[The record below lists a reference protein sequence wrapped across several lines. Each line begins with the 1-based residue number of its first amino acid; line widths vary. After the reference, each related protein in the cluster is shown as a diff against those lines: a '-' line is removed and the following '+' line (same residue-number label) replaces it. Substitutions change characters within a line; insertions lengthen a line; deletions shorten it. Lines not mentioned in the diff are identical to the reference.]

1 MRHGCGTDDVQDHG
15 GGDDDDRP
23 ESNAS
28 PASKPVAAHAFEVA
42 DYSLGPLDFAV
53 PAVNEVVPL
62 KVENYSLGPIAFSVP
77 AWRWGEQVIH
87 WHDAG
92 CDPAGRPSDIPA
104 DKAPGLIAAT
114 RSFLIKRQITDL
126 KRMPQADR
134 TALYDFVRELVK
146 DESIQTSD
154 RILREQIIGP
164 ALQRDVT
171 KTSLC
176 DGN

>member
-1 MRHGCGTDDVQDHG
+1 MDDARDRDG
-15 GGDDDDRP
+15 GGDDRP
-23 ESNAS
+23 KSNA
-28 PASKPVAAHAFEVA
+28 PQASKPVTVHAFEVA
-42 DYSLGPLDFAV
+42 DYSLGSLDFAA
-53 PAVNEVVPL
+53 PTLNEAVPL
-62 KVENYSLGPIAFSVP
+62 KVENYSLGPLAFSVP
-77 AWRWGEQVIH
+77 AWRWGEQIIH

-146 DESIQTSD
+146 NESIQTSD

-171 KTSLC
+171 KNILC
-176 DGN
+176 DGK